1 MCGCVVMCGFLLPT
15 IYNSNAYCI
24 SFLLTSRLLLPRVT
38 SPSSTKNA
46 AWNDDLY
53 EGLVAPTLGS
63 DLIVESWLRGSKE
76 GSYCKPKYK
85 YKVVDVQSMV
95 VTGTDGTKIN
105 WTEGQVRGEEEEEK
119 KKER

>member
-1 MCGCVVMCGFLLPT
+1 M
-15 IYNSNAYCI
+15 
-24 SFLLTSRLLLPRVT
+24 LTSRLLLPRVT